1 MPDDTLKKI
10 LALIVSIGKRS
21 PRRALVVCA
30 FLMDYLQTMNELGI
44 LFDTSKQAVHEHL
57 TEAGKEHPEIRSLMK
72 SKYRADVIRQRANR
86 RRKK

>member
-1 MPDDTLKKI
+1 MPDETLKRI
-10 LALIVSIGKRS
+10 LAMILEIGKRS

-30 FLMDYLQTMNELGI
+30 FLRDYLQTMNELGI

-57 TEAGKEHPEIRSLMK
+57 TEAGKDHPEITALLK
-72 SKYRADVIRQRANR
+72 SKYRADVVRQRANR